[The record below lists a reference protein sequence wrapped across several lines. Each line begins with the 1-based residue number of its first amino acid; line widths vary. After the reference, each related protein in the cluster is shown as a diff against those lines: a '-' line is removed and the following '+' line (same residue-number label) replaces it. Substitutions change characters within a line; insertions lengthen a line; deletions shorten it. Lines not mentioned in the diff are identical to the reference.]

1 MTQKSNK
8 KYIRVCEPYITKKE
22 IDFVS
27 RAVKEG
33 NISSTAK
40 YVELF
45 EKAFAK
51 KFGIKYAVA
60 VNSGGSALFLALW
73 ALGVRGGDEVIVP
86 TFTMVA
92 TANAVVQCRAK
103 PVFVDCEENGNID
116 VKKIEEK
123 ITQKTKAIIPVHIY
137 GHPCDMDKIMAIA
150 KKHKLLVVED
160 AAEAH
165 GALYKNKLAGTFGE
179 AGCFSFYANKVMTT
193 GEGGMIITNNAALYK
208 KLIKLKAYYFH
219 DKRHFWHEQ
228 QAWNLR
234 MSALEASLGLA
245 QLERLNELVDLRR
258 KNAKYYTEKLQ
269 DLKDFLVFPSEKKGV
284 KSVFWMYGLVLKKG
298 NRDKLMKFLEK
309 NGVETRTYFF
319 PMHWQPIYKEKEAYP
334 VADRLGKNG
343 LYLPSSSQLTK
354 KEKDRVVALVKKFFE
369 T

>member
-1 MTQKSNK
+1 
-8 KYIRVCEPYITKKE
+8 
-22 IDFVS
+22 
-27 RAVKEG
+27 
-33 NISSTAK
+33 
-40 YVELF
+40 
-45 EKAFAK
+45 
-51 KFGIKYAVA
+51 
-60 VNSGGSALFLALW
+60 
-73 ALGVRGGDEVIVP
+73 
-86 TFTMVA
+86 
-92 TANAVVQCRAK
+92 
-103 PVFVDCEENGNID
+103 
-116 VKKIEEK
+116 
-123 ITQKTKAIIPVHIY
+123 
-137 GHPCDMDKIMAIA
+137 
-150 KKHKLLVVED
+150 
-160 AAEAH
+160 
-165 GALYKNKLAGTFGE
+165 
-179 AGCFSFYANKVMTT
+179 
-193 GEGGMIITNNAALYK
+193 
-208 KLIKLKAYYFH
+208 LIKLKAYYFH